1 MKKIIDVSYSQP
13 SIDYAATAKE
23 IDGVIIRCGRT
34 LWGRF
39 VLGAD
44 GQWEK
49 HYNGFKAAGVPVG
62 AYYYGVAKNPAQ
74 AKQEAIQCIS
84 LLKGKKLELPIYYDV
99 EEVNTQGNL
108 TKAQLTEVVETF
120 CDELEKAG
128 YYAGFYTMLNWAQT
142 KLDYPQLSERYASW
156 IAAINVNP
164 AEKLEPDPAAW
175 QRSWTDKVSGI
186 PSDVDVSEFYIDY
199 TPIIKEE
206 GLNGYAPPP
215 NNPSIRWD
223 ELRALLEA
231 RGIESIII

>member
-13 SIDYAATAKE
+13 SIDYATAAKE

-34 LWGRF
+34 LWGKF
-39 VLGAD
+39 SPGVD

-49 HYNGFKAAGVPVG
+49 HYKGFKAAAVPVG
-62 AYYYGVAKNPAQ
+62 AYYYGVARNAAQ
-74 AKQEAIQCIS
+74 AKQEAAQCIA
-84 LLKGKKLELPIYYDV
+84 LLQGKQLELPVYYDV
-99 EEVNTQGNL
+99 EEINTQGKL

-120 CDELEKAG
+120 CSELENAG

-142 KLDYPQLSERYASW
+142 KLDYPRLSAKYASW

-175 QRSWTDKVSGI
+175 QHSWTGRVSGI
-186 PSDVDVSEFYIDY
+186 PVDVDLSEFYVDY
-199 TPIIKEE
+199 TPIIKEA
-206 GLNGYAPPP
+206 GLNGYELPP
-215 NNPSIRWD
+215 NNPAIHWD

-231 RGIESIII
+231 KGIETITL